1 MLTCEIMKTL
11 IEWKNKNTKKNKALI
26 IRKIE

>member
-1 MLTCEIMKTL
+1 MLTCEIMETL
-11 IEWKNKNTKKNKALI
+11 IEWNNNNTKKNKALI

>member
-1 MLTCEIMKTL
+1 MLTCEIMETL
-11 IEWKNKNTKKNKALI
+11 IEWKKNNTKKNKALI

>member
-1 MLTCEIMKTL
+1 MLTCEIMETL
-11 IEWKNKNTKKNKALI
+11 IEWKNNNTKNKALI